1 MYNTA
6 KDPRK
11 KSWRGKT
18 TYKDDIFVVFTIEKL
33 STYYVVGRTW
43 LLASNRPGCK
53 TWCLHLVARWPW
65 QVAKESRSPQEWQ
78 GAKHHPAQLWELSDL
93 YESGEQGSCHPRH
106 LPPDRDSTDL
116 RLDLSTCVLKSFL
129 NESFHGWRKEMWTIR
144 CLAHVGTW

>member
-1 MYNTA
+1 MLTRKDSLDVFFCLNKMYNTA

-43 LLASNRPGCK
+43 PLASNRPGCK

-93 YESGEQGSCHPRH
+93 YESGEWGSCHPRH
-106 LPPDRDSTDL
+106 LPPDQTVILQIWD
-116 RLDLSTCVLKSFL
+116 
-129 NESFHGWRKEMWTIR
+129 WTW
-144 CLAHVGTW
+144 APVF